1 MIMAKRVAYLGPAG
15 TFTEDACLRYDPQ
28 AARIPFPSIAMV
40 AEAVITGKADEGITP
55 IENSLEGSVTATLD
69 LLIHG
74 SSLMIQNELVLP
86 IHLYLLGGPN
96 VQKES
101 IDAIY
106 SHTQPLGQCR
116 EFLSEKYPAVELIA
130 SLSTASAVKDMMKAE
145 GNAAAIGNKH
155 AAKIYGA
162 QVLSERIE
170 DNPNNSTRF
179 VTLAKSDHERT
190 GDDKTSVAF
199 WFADDAPGIL
209 YQTLG
214 ELSTRGINLAK
225 VESRPTKESLGRY
238 IFLIDLEGH
247 RDDDMVRVAL
257 EAVESQVTMLKILGS
272 YPRYAGNTR

>member
-1 MIMAKRVAYLGPAG
+1 MIMAKRIAYLGPAG

-96 VQKES
+96 VQEES

-116 EFLSEKYPAVELIA
+116 EFLSEKYPAAELIA
-130 SLSTASAVKDMMKAE
+130 SLSTASAVRDMLKAE
-145 GNAAAIGNKH
+145 GVNVKYAIHPVAGRMPGHMNVLLAEANVPYDEVFELEDINRDFAQADVAYVIGANDITNP
-155 AAKIYGA
+155 AAKTDASSPIYGMP
-162 QVLSERIE
+162 VLDVDKAKTVLFVKRSMGSGYAGI
-170 DNPNNSTRF
+170 DNPLFYADN
-179 VTLAKSDHERT
+179 TLMLL
-190 GDDKTSVAF
+190 
-199 WFADDAPGIL
+199 DDAKKMTEEIVKAF
-209 YQTLG
+209 
-214 ELSTRGINLAK
+214 E
-225 VESRPTKESLGRY
+225 
-238 IFLIDLEGH
+238 
-247 RDDDMVRVAL
+247 
-257 EAVESQVTMLKILGS
+257 
-272 YPRYAGNTR
+272 

>member
-1 MIMAKRVAYLGPAG
+1 MLVKRVAYLGPAG
-15 TFTEDACLRYDPQ
+15 TFTEDASLRYDPE
-28 AARIPFPSIAMV
+28 AELIPFPSIAMV
-40 AEAVITGKADEGITP
+40 AEAVITGEADEGIAP

-74 SSLMIQNELVLP
+74 SHLMILNELVLP
-86 IHLYLLGGPN
+86 INLYLLGSPN
-96 VQKES
+96 LQDGSV
-101 IDAIY
+101 DVIY

-116 EFLSEKYPAVELIA
+116 EFLTKNYPAAKLIA
-130 SLSTASAVKDMMKAE
+130 SLSTASAVKDMLEAG
-145 GNAAAIGNKH
+145 GNVAAIGNRH
-155 AAKIYGA
+155 AAEIYGA
-162 QVLSERIE
+162 KVLSERIE

-190 GDDKTSVAF
+190 GDDKTSIAF

-209 YQTLG
+209 YSTLG
-214 ELSTRGINLAK
+214 EISNRGINLAK

-247 RDDDMVRVAL
+247 RDDEIVREAL

-272 YPRYAGNTR
+272 YPRYTATRG